1 MNSHVYLL
9 AVSAFIV
16 GMVELIVSG
25 ILPIIAED
33 LSVSIALAGQLI
45 TIFALVFAVAG
56 PLLLSF
62 TSNVE
67 RKKVYMW
74 ALAVFAVANIGASL
88 APTFAMLMA
97 ARFVTAASAALIIV
111 LALTMAPKL
120 VEAKYRSRSIGVVTM
135 GVSSA
140 LVLGVPLGV
149 LIGEA
154 FGWRIIFVLI
164 AVLSVL
170 IGVVMIRYLPRMQP
184 VQVVTVG
191 QQIRSLKD
199 IKIVGIHSVTLLV
212 LAGHYTLYGYF
223 NPFMQETMG
232 LNAFWI
238 SAIFFIFGAA
248 AVSGG
253 GVGGWLTDRFGAKKM
268 SLTFIASFAVILF
281 ILPFTTNAMPLFI
294 TAVVIWGILSWSIA
308 PAQQSYLI
316 AVAPETSDIQ
326 QSVNTSALQVG
337 IAFGSILGGVVVE
350 QAAVVATSWAGSA
363 LVVVAMGFALLVY
376 RAPRVQK
383 KEVEL
388 HET

>member
-1 MNSHVYLL
+1 MNSRVYLL

-16 GMVELIVSG
+16 GMVELIISG
-25 ILPIIAED
+25 ILPLISED
-33 LSVSIALAGQLI
+33 LGVSIAIAGQLI

-67 RKKVYMW
+67 RKTVYMW
-74 ALAVFAVANIGASL
+74 ALAVFAIANVGASF
-88 APTFAMLMA
+88 APTFAVLMA

-120 VEAKYRSRSIGVVTM
+120 VEAKYRSRSIGLVTM

-149 LIGEA
+149 LIGDA
-154 FGWRIIFVLI
+154 FGWRIIFVMI
-164 AVLSVL
+164 AVLTVF
-170 IGVVMIRYLPRMQP
+170 IGALMVRFLPRMQP
-184 VQVVTVG
+184 EQVVTVG

-232 LNAFWI
+232 LNSFWI
-238 SAIFFIFGAA
+238 SAMFFIFGAA

-253 GVGGWLTDRFGAKKM
+253 GVGGWLTDQFGSKKM

-281 ILPFTTNAMPLFI
+281 ILPFATNSMALFI
-294 TAVVIWGILSWSIA
+294 IAVIIWGILSWSIA

-337 IAFGSILGGVVVE
+337 IAIGSILGGIVVE
-350 QAAVVATSWAGSA
+350 QSVVAATSWAGSA
-363 LVVVAMGFALLVY
+363 LVVVAMAIALMAY
-376 RAPRVQK
+376 RSPRVRGSEPTK
-383 KEVEL
+383 S
-388 HET
+388 

>member
-33 LSVSIALAGQLI
+33 LSVSIAIAGQLI

-74 ALAVFAVANIGASL
+74 ALAVFAIANVGASL
-88 APTFAMLMA
+88 APTFTMLMA

-120 VEAKYRSRSIGVVTM
+120 VEAKYRSRSIGIVTM

-170 IGVVMIRYLPRMQP
+170 IGAIMLRFLPRMQP
-184 VQVVTVG
+184 VQVVTIG
-191 QQIRSLKD
+191 QQISSLKD

-232 LNAFWI
+232 LNSFWI

-253 GVGGWLTDRFGAKKM
+253 GVGGWLTDRFGSKRM

-281 ILPFTTNAMPLFI
+281 ILPFTTNSMPLFI
-294 TAVVIWGILSWSIA
+294 TAVIIWGILSWSIA

-316 AVAPETSDIQ
+316 AVAPKTSDIQ

-337 IAFGSILGGVVVE
+337 IALGSILGGVVVE
-350 QAAVVATSWAGSA
+350 QAAVVTTSWAGSA
-363 LVVVAMGFALLVY
+363 LVVIAMAAALLVY
-376 RAPRVQK
+376 RAPRAQK
-383 KEVEL
+383 KEAEL
-388 HET
+388 Y